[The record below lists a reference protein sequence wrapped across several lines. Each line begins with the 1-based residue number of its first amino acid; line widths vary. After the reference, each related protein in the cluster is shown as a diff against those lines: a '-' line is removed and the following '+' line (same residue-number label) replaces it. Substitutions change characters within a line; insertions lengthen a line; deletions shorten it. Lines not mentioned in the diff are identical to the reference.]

1 MNKSWQQFKLETSI
15 NEIDLW
21 DDNTALDKRS
31 LTNARLYPY
40 ISLYLDKDEM
50 SSLSQYFWI
59 DLMSSSQ
66 KSILVKKWRES
77 SRLSLENVFA
87 MLNYEQLFTRR
98 RRVFN
103 TINVKF
109 LVEHVIENKS
119 IQFNS
124 LIRSA
129 VYDGYANEILKS
141 FDKGNSKLI
150 FFWINSNVKINLLKW
165 LWKIVKTWSS
175 YLVLWVL
182 CPKHCAKWRWSLVI
196 CEVDLHSIQNGWN
209 VSISLSIK
217 K

>member
-1 MNKSWQQFKLETSI
+1 MIPSDFYVQNVDLNCECNGSTLNLNIVFGCKDNLNKIFNESNWSIMNKSWQQFKLETSI

-129 VYDGYANEILKS
+129 VYDGYANKILKS
-141 FDKGNSKLI
+141 FDKGNSQLI
-150 FFWINSNVKINLLKW
+150 FF
-165 LWKIVKTWSS
+165 
-175 YLVLWVL
+175 
-182 CPKHCAKWRWSLVI
+182 
-196 CEVDLHSIQNGWN
+196 
-209 VSISLSIK
+209 
-217 K
+217 